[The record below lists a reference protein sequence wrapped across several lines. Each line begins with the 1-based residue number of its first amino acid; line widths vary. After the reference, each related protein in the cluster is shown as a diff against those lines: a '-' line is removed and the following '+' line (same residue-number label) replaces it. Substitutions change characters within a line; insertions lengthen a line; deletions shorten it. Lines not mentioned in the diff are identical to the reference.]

1 MGWAWAFVWSLLWA
15 EAGLGL
21 PDWPW
26 VAPPFSVSSTLYF
39 PHLCSYHPVHTCLS
53 LPLEHHLI
61 FLFTQ
66 PLAQGSQQCMLKNIG
81 QRSEDTCPPT
91 CGREGSVL
99 PNSPGM
105 KLQSSVRLCCE
116 IF

>member
-1 MGWAWAFVWSLLWA
+1 MGWTWAFVWSLLWA

-21 PDWPW
+21 PD
-26 VAPPFSVSSTLYF
+26 SVSSTLYF
-39 PHLCSYHPVHTCLS
+39 PHLCSYYPVHTCLS

-61 FLFTQ
+61 FLFPQ

-91 CGREGSVL
+91 CGKEGSVL
-99 PNSPGM
+99 PSRAGM
-105 KLQSSVRLCCE
+105 KLPSTVRLCCE
-116 IF
+116 MI